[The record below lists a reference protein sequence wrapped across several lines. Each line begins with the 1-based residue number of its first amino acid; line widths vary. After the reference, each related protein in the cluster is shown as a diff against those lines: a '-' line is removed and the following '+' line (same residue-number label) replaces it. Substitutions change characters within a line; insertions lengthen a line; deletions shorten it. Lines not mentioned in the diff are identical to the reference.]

1 MVSDQTDEPKNEE
14 EEEEIYQTDV
24 DKNVAWLGGGI
35 LVDGRDEARDE
46 AWDEAWDEA
55 RDEAWDEA
63 WEGEN
68 GGDVHGTTIIG
79 CTFLKHKRDRIKG

>member
-1 MVSDQTDEPKNEE
+1 MKVLSTGKLLLWLLVSDQTDEPKNEE

-46 AWDEAWDEA
+46 AWDDRSTAFAGDDLDEACDEA
-55 RDEAWDEA
+55 RDEARDEA
-63 WEGEN
+63 
-68 GGDVHGTTIIG
+68 
-79 CTFLKHKRDRIKG
+79 